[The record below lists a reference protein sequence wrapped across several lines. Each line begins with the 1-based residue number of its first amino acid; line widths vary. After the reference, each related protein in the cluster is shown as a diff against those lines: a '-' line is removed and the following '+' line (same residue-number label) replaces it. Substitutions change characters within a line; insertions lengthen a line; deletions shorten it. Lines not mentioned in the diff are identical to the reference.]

1 MYKFFENIEL
11 SNRIAIIISIMTF
24 LYAIIKDY
32 INDKRFKQVEKRNE
46 EYSNWKKEFEIYK
59 DEVKQN
65 DASIKR
71 LLFEQNT
78 RASVIPYFN
87 VVLKDNRIK
96 KEGNS
101 LILGVGFINIGK
113 ESAVNIQLVP
123 VFPDKGLK
131 GYFDSG
137 VITPK
142 RWDYVFDSKM
152 PSKRQYYINE
162 YLSQYYAVAKEEVT
176 FKIKGELKDD
186 EEIVDFIKF
195 KIKYSDLVKN
205 DYVQEF
211 EFGFQMAD
219 HRIRYSQKNIS
230 YKPESLKD

>member
-1 MYKFFENIEL
+1 MYKFFENVEW
-11 SNRIAIIISIMTF
+11 SNWIAIIISIISCLYTF
-24 LYAIIKDY
+24 IIDY
-32 INDKRFKQVEKRNE
+32 KKGKRYKQVEKRNE

-59 DEVKQN
+59 DKVKQN
-65 DASIKR
+65 DALIKR

-78 RASVIPYFN
+78 RASVVPYFN
-87 VVLKDNRIK
+87 VVLKDDRIK
-96 KEGNS
+96 QEGNS
-101 LILGVGFINIGK
+101 LILGVGFMNIGK

-123 VFPDKGLK
+123 EFPDKGLK

-137 VITPK
+137 VTPK
-142 RWDYVFDSKM
+142 RWDYVFGSKM
-152 PSKRQYYINE
+152 PSKRQYCINE

-195 KIKYSDLVKN
+195 KIKYSDLVEN

-211 EFGFQMAD
+211 EFGFQMANY
-219 HRIRYSQKNIS
+219 RIRYSQKNIS
-230 YKPESLKD
+230 YKPKLLND